1 MIVFA
6 VVTLVT
12 AAKERGASVAEAAM
26 NNAPVFLNF
35 SVIALVCAVLLLIAE
50 ALDFMKNKASASK
63 LVKAR
68 WATSLITVA
77 ATMVFSLGIVP
88 PMKQLLPEIQTNQ
101 EAREKFDGM
110 HKSSERVFG
119 IVILLALIS
128 LLLPAFDKSGGLPHR
143 LSSDKPKSAGA

>member
-6 VVTLVT
+6 VVTLVK
-12 AAKERGASVAEAAM
+12 AAKEKGIPVAEAAM

-35 SVIALVCAVLLLIAE
+35 SVVALVCAILLVIAE

-68 WATSLITVA
+68 WATSLIAVA
-77 ATMVFSLGIVP
+77 ATMAFSLGIVP
-88 PMKQLLPEIQTNQ
+88 PMRELLPQIQTNQ

-110 HKSSERVFG
+110 HKTSERVFG
-119 IVILLALIS
+119 IVILFALIS
-128 LLLPAFDKSGGLPHR
+128 LLLPAFDKSGGLPR
-143 LSSDKPKSAGA
+143 KLSSDKPKSADT

>member
-6 VVTLVT
+6 VVTLVK
-12 AAKERGASVAEAAM
+12 AAKAKGIPVAEAAM

-35 SVIALVCAVLLLIAE
+35 SVIALVCAILLLIAE
-50 ALDFMKNKASASK
+50 ALDFIKHKTSASK

-68 WATSLITVA
+68 WVTSLIAVA

-88 PMKQLLPEIQTNQ
+88 PMKELLPQIQTNQ

-119 IVILLALIS
+119 IVILFALIS
-128 LLLPAFDKSGGLPHR
+128 LSLPAFDK
-143 LSSDKPKSAGA
+143 PKSVGS

>member
-6 VVTLVT
+6 VVTLVK
-12 AAKERGASVAEAAM
+12 AAKEKGIPVAEAAM

-35 SVIALVCAVLLLIAE
+35 SVVALVCAILLLVAE
-50 ALDFMKNKASASK
+50 ALDFIKHRASASK

-68 WATSLITVA
+68 WAASLIAVA

-119 IVILLALIS
+119 IVILFALIS
-128 LLLPAFDKSGGLPHR
+128 LSLPAFDK
-143 LSSDKPKSAGA
+143 PKSVGA

>member
-6 VVTLVT
+6 VVTLVK
-12 AAKERGASVAEAAM
+12 AAKEKGIPVAEAAM

-35 SVIALVCAVLLLIAE
+35 SVIALACAGLLLVAE
-50 ALDFMKNKASASK
+50 VLYFIKNKATASK

-68 WATSLITVA
+68 WATSLVAVA

-88 PMKQLLPEIQTNQ
+88 PMKDLLPQIQTNQ

-119 IVILLALIS
+119 IVILFALIS
-128 LLLPAFDKSGGLPHR
+128 LLLPAFDRPKSGG
-143 LSSDKPKSAGA
+143 A

>member
-6 VVTLVT
+6 VVTLVK
-12 AAKERGASVAEAAM
+12 AAKEKGIPVAEAAM

-35 SVIALVCAVLLLIAE
+35 SVIALACAGLLLVAE
-50 ALDFMKNKASASK
+50 VLDFIKNKATASK
-63 LVKAR
+63 LVKTR
-68 WATSLITVA
+68 WATSLIAVA

-88 PMKQLLPEIQTNQ
+88 PMKDLLPQIQTNQ

-119 IVILLALIS
+119 IVILFALIS
-128 LLLPAFDKSGGLPHR
+128 LLLPAFDRPKSGG
-143 LSSDKPKSAGA
+143 A

>member
-6 VVTLVT
+6 VVTLVK
-12 AAKERGASVAEAAM
+12 AAKEKGIPVAEAAM

-50 ALDFMKNKASASK
+50 ALDFMKNKAIASK

-68 WATSLITVA
+68 WATSLIAVA

-101 EAREKFDGM
+101 EARAKFDGM

-119 IVILLALIS
+119 IVILFALIS
-128 LLLPAFDKSGGLPHR
+128 LLLPAFSNSPSLAA
-143 LSSDKPKSAGA
+143 DKPKSGGA